1 MIIEKTQS
9 NERPAN
15 YWLDKLHNGDV
26 IIYIP
31 DNIEEVEEGFEFD
44 LFKYRTRWTENLV
57 ERLETQ
63 FDEFKTL
70 ARKQT
75 LKVSVEKKITA
86 LKAELQKTDYK
97 ALKFA
102 EGFISPGDYEPI
114 KQYRNNLRLEINNLE
129 NIGE

>member
-1 MIIEKTQS
+1 MIEKTQS

-75 LKVSVEKKITA
+75 LKVSAEKQIAA

-102 EGFISPGDYEPI
+102 EGFISAEEYEPI
-114 KQYRNNLRLEINNLE
+114 RLYRQSFRDEINSLE
-129 NIGE
+129 GE